1 MSDNLKTLKSC
12 IAEEAPSSLCIK
24 KIKNF
29 SISELAPN
37 NRPIR
42 DLILVKSVDGA
53 YKKENMAG
61 IIVSYNGN
69 ETNSKIKVY
78 LNKGFSGTGRRP
90 IRITKMQKLAT
101 KQNVQWK
108 ILDQT
113 WKIVGNDESSEFQIV
128 KKEENDQGDQKLNA
142 ALQFSESEE
151 KIDVQFV
158 QEESF
163 ADGASLVE
171 EEVEIEISNLFNL
184 ETIEEFKNAIRK
196 TEINKNIQSESVD
209 IVITNFFKENE
220 DYGESEEDDGESE
233 EDDGESEEDDGES
246 EEDDGESEE
255 DDGESKEDD
264 GESKEDDGES
274 KEDDGESKEDDDK
287 KLLKTVDIEAKE
299 EQLILKMSPKEPPN
313 QEVLVETKEEVTFK
327 EPG

>member
-184 ETIEEFKNAIRK
+184 ETIELS
-196 TEINKNIQSESVD
+196 TYGNIFLHKHKIHHKFNCSW
-209 IVITNFFKENE
+209 
-220 DYGESEEDDGESE
+220 
-233 EDDGESEEDDGES
+233 
-246 EEDDGESEE
+246 
-255 DDGESKEDD
+255 
-264 GESKEDDGES
+264 
-274 KEDDGESKEDDDK
+274 
-287 KLLKTVDIEAKE
+287 
-299 EQLILKMSPKEPPN
+299 
-313 QEVLVETKEEVTFK
+313 
-327 EPG
+327 